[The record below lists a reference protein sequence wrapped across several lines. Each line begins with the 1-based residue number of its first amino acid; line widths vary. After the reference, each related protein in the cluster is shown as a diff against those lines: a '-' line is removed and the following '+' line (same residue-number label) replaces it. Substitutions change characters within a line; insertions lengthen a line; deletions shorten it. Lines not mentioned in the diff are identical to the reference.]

1 MHKTTPSLF
10 KQKGK
15 DKERKK
21 FHSILL
27 TLTKWHRL
35 EKMAAIFCR
44 NREHRRDKKEKEKKK
59 NLFVLNPENHPRQGP
74 TATESKLLQL
84 VVVAAAYIT
93 WNACFLWSS
102 RSNVAS
108 VEAEPIVHDCVSKRQ
123 GHRLIDRRS

>member
-10 KQKGK
+10 KQK
-15 DKERKK
+15 EKK
-21 FHSILL
+21 KIPPILL

-35 EKMAAIFCR
+35 EKIAAIFCR
-44 NREHRRDKKEKEKKK
+44 NREHRRERKNKKK
-59 NLFVLNPENHPRQGP
+59 RILFVLNPENHPRQGP
-74 TATESKLLQL
+74 TAIESKLLQL

-102 RSNVAS
+102 QSNVAS
-108 VEAEPIVHDCVSKRQ
+108 AEAEPIVHDCVSKLQ